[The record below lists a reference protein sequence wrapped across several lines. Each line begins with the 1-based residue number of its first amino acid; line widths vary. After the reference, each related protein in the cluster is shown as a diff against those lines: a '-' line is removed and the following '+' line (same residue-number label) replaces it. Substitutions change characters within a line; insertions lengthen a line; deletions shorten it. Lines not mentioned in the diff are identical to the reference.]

1 MHVHVLVHV
10 YVYTCRH
17 ALNNAEDIL
26 TMRKVLLLWLQPPQ
40 VYHIYIYTCTCI
52 SSTSYVHVHVQC
64 SCKCYTPYTFFT
76 FFFVDMNMYI

>member
-52 SSTSYVHVHVQC
+52 SSTSYVHVHVHVVVNAILHIHFLH
-64 SCKCYTPYTFFT
+64 FFLLT
-76 FFFVDMNMYI
+76 